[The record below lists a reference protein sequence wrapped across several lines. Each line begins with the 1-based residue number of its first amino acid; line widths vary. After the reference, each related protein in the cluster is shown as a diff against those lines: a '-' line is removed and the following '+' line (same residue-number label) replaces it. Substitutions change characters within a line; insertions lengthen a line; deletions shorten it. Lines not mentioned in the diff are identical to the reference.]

1 MVHFR
6 CEFLFPARVLR
17 LGISTTDIAGDN
29 ARSFAEFF
37 QCPDKI
43 DNIEAAAFPIAH
55 GFSCTNTIQVD
66 CNVEICSIET
76 RGKVFEFPSPVFTQ
90 NCAATSSIFHR
101 SIVRPRMH
109 FKNAVAFSATVA
121 ENLMWPPALEVT
133 ATPNTDASH
142 LWKFE
147 RAIYPTS
154 AAPSRRANVPVG
166 MVIKRHENDRFG
178 NSAQSQCGQM
188 MEIARAIK
196 QERRA
201 QSRLVLEV
209 ELFDQA
215 WRRRKTQ
222 LDSPCACINYPQP
235 HRLVR
240 PGASPPP
247 GTWWTQ
253 VGDMS
258 SVATARSPWLRTS
271 STRPR
276 ARILRSSG
284 DIAA

>member
-17 LGISTTDIAGDN
+17 LGISTTKIAGDN
-29 ARSFAEFF
+29 ARSFAEFL

-43 DNIEAAAFPIAH
+43 DNIEAAAFPIAD

-90 NCAATSSIFHR
+90 NCAATLSIFHR
-101 SIVRPRMH
+101 SIVCPGMH
-109 FKNAVAFSATVA
+109 FERARSFGAAVA

-178 NSAQSQCGQM
+178 NSAQSNGGQM
-188 MEIARAIK
+188 MKVSRAVE
-196 QERRA
+196 QERGGEICF
-201 QSRLVLEV
+201 VLSIK
-209 ELFDQA
+209 FGYQA
-215 WRRRKTQ
+215 RRRGE
-222 LDSPCACINYPQP
+222 A
-235 HRLVR
+235 
-240 PGASPPP
+240 
-247 GTWWTQ
+247 
-253 VGDMS
+253 
-258 SVATARSPWLRTS
+258 
-271 STRPR
+271 
-276 ARILRSSG
+276 
-284 DIAA
+284 